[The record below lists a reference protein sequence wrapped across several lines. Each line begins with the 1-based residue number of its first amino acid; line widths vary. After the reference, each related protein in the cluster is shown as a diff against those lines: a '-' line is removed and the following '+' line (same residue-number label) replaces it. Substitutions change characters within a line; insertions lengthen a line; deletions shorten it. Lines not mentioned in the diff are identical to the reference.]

1 MNRPFL
7 ALTALLTLAACQK
20 NEAAPAPAA
29 EVSVTDAII
38 RLAPIEGRPS
48 AAYFT
53 LHGGK
58 VPDRLEAVTSPRAA
72 TIDLHESKMQGG
84 FFKSLAT
91 KCGSWGCRRLFFK
104 DVEPGHVRSLMSL
117 LADWYITGDRHV
129 VLFPRAAFGDMA
141 TRYFPGAMRS
151 SMMPDRPNYCEVLSW

>member
-84 FFKSLAT
+84 MMSMSPLTGVDVPVGGSVAFKPGGNHAM
-91 KCGSWGCRRLFFK
+91 LFGMDPAVKAGASVPLTFAFQSGK
-104 DVEPGHVRSLMSL
+104 KIEVEAKAIAAGDEMPAMEHEGH
-117 LADWYITGDRHV
+117 
-129 VLFPRAAFGDMA
+129 
-141 TRYFPGAMRS
+141 
-151 SMMPDRPNYCEVLSW
+151 

>member
-58 VPDRLEAVTSPRAA
+58 VPDRLEAVTSPKAA

-84 FFKSLAT
+84 MISMSPLTGVDVPAGGAVTFKPGGNHAM
-91 KCGSWGCRRLFFK
+91 LFGMDPAVKAGASVPLTFAFQSGK
-104 DVEPGHVRSLMSL
+104 KVEVEAKAIAAGDEMPAAEHEGH
-117 LADWYITGDRHV
+117 
-129 VLFPRAAFGDMA
+129 
-141 TRYFPGAMRS
+141 
-151 SMMPDRPNYCEVLSW
+151 